1 MKKMVTI
8 TLAAAMVLGGSV
20 AINHS
25 FAKEDNQTK
34 AEQTTK
40 QIGIA
45 EAKAA
50 ALEKVNGTVES
61 VELEDGQTYYE
72 VDIIKDQ
79 KEFDIKVDAASAE
92 IVKVEENRN
101 DDDRELEAAAK
112 GAVISEDE
120 AVAIA
125 KKNITGEIVKI
136 ELDEDDGRLEYEMEL
151 NTSKGEAE
159 ITIDATSGKVLE
171 LEQDDDDNDDDN
183 DDD

>member
-40 QIGIA
+40 QIGIE

-61 VELEDGQTYYE
+61 VELEDGQSYYE

-92 IVKVEENRN
+92 ILKVEENRN
-101 DDDRELEAAAK
+101 DDDDDDRELEAAAK

-136 ELDEDDGRLEYEMEL
+136 ELDEDDGRFEYEMEL
-151 NTSKGEAE
+151 NTSNGEAE

-171 LEQDDDDNDDDN
+171 LEQDDDDNDDD
-183 DDD
+183 